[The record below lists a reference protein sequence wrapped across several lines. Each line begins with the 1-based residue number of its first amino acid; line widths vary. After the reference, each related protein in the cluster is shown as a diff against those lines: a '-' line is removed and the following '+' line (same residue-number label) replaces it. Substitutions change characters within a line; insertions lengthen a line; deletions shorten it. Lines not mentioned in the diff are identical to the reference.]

1 MVPCEG
7 DSSEGE
13 KWRPIMKYGDCVVSC
28 AKTAEPIKMQFGMLG
43 RVGPGNVYYMECK
56 CPHGNGHFGGVWL
69 IKKQC
74 KA

>member
-1 MVPCEG
+1 LKKLRFEVSG
-7 DSSEGE
+7 LSA
-13 KWRPIMKYGDCVVSC
+13 VSC

-43 RVGPGNVYYMECK
+43 RVGLETCITWSVNAAMEM
-56 CPHGNGHFGGVWL
+56 GIFGGVWL